1 MRDILGRLAAAAILA
16 GAALLPLAGP
26 ALAASPAM
34 PRPTAEVRFLD
45 RIHFTGSATLT
56 ADVRRVEIVIDVE
69 GSTRSIVAE
78 VPTTGSTGTTELAF
92 DFDTPSGSIYPNTDL
107 VARFR
112 ATLDDGTSIDGP
124 PLTVHYDDTRLDWQ
138 SLAGDFVT
146 VHWTQGGTAFGR
158 RALQIADDAVRRVSD
173 LLGVTE
179 RDPIDFYVYADN
191 TQFYDV
197 IGPGARENVGGEALP
212 EIRTL
217 FAQISPGAVDDPWV
231 GVVIPHELTHLVFD
245 TAARNPYHYPPR
257 WLNEGIA
264 VYLSESY
271 SASDRSAVDRA
282 VNSASLMPLRALD
295 GQFPT
300 TADQFFLA
308 YAESVSAVDFL
319 VRTYGQPAMV
329 TLVRTY
335 ANGVTD
341 DEAFR
346 AALGLD
352 VAGFESAWLD
362 SLGAAAP
369 SPFGPVDAPPG
380 PLPSDWVGSPAI
392 PGPIASGAAET
403 PGSPAATP
411 APGPA
416 GGGGVDPATAVLGA
430 VIIALIVTAGVAL
443 WLIRRD
449 RARAAPAP
457 ASADGGDDPP

>member
-26 ALAASPAM
+26 ALAAGPAM
-34 PRPTAEVRFLD
+34 PRPTVEVRFLD

-78 VPTTGSTGTTELAF
+78 IPSTGSTGTTQLAF
-92 DFDTPSGSIYPNTDL
+92 DFDTPSGSIYPNTDMT
-107 VARFR
+107 VHYR
-112 ATLDDGTSIDGP
+112 ATLDDGSSIDGP
-124 PLTVHYDDTRLDWQ
+124 PLTVHYDDTRLDWH

-146 VHWTQGGTAFGR
+146 VHWTQGGTTFGR

-191 TQFYDV
+191 TDFYDV
-197 IGPGARENVGGEALP
+197 IGPGARENVGGEAHP
-212 EIRTL
+212 DIRTL

-264 VYLSESY
+264 VYLSEGY
-271 SASDRSAVDRA
+271 SASDRSAVGRA
-282 VNSASLMPLRALD
+282 VDGASLMPLRALA

-335 ANGVTD
+335 GDGVTD

-380 PLPSDWVGSPAI
+380 PLPSDWVGSPAN

-403 PGSPAATP
+403 PGSPAATT

-416 GGGGVDPATAVLGA
+416 GGGGVDQATAILGA
-430 VIIALIVTAGVAL
+430 VIIALIVTAGVAV
-443 WLIRRD
+443 WLMRRD
-449 RARAAPAP
+449 RPVAAPDP
-457 ASADGGDDPP
+457 ESADGGDDPT